1 MNNRKVTGIKD
12 TAMKSY
18 LFIKFDCTT
27 VVDLVLTSFKIVPL
41 YPKSKV
47 KMVYCLF
54 VTGRRSAS
62 PAQTVDNLDP
72 NSGQFMRPGSMKAW
86 KVEQDKIREEEEK
99 KRLEKEKKAGRKS
112 ARSRSR
118 SASPV
123 KKVKFP

>member
-18 LFIKFDCTT
+18 LFITFDCT
-27 VVDLVLTSFKIVPL
+27 VRVEDLVLTSYIKDFL
-41 YPKSKV
+41 HPKSKV

-54 VTGRRSAS
+54 VAGRRSAS

-123 KKVKFP
+123 KKV